1 MSDGWEIREVAA
13 DRAEAVLTLRVFVP
27 GAVEDLDDRY
37 HLARVPPPE
46 RVVTSVRVNPDG
58 SVTETGHMTVGQTAL
73 IHQTFASGR
82 TPDGR
87 GTGFNKSVSVWG
99 RSADTV
105 AVRVSM
111 SWRNRPA
118 GSGGFDEQEL
128 LVPWLGAAR
137 LDLPGGGWLAVEI
150 APVGE
155 AGGEPGWC

>member
-1 MSDGWEIREVAA
+1 MAAECEIREVEV

-27 GAVEDLDDRY
+27 GAVEDLDDHY

-46 RVVTSVRVNPDG
+46 CVITSVKVNPDG
-58 SVTETGHMTVGQTAL
+58 SVTPTGFVTFEQTSL
-73 IHQTFASGR
+73 IHHMFADGV
-82 TPDGR
+82 TADGR
-87 GTGFNKSVSVWG
+87 GCGSIKSVSIEG

-105 AVRVSM
+105 AVRVRM

-137 LDLPGGGWLAVEI
+137 LDLPGGGWLAAGVT
-150 APVGE
+150 PVGE
-155 AGGEPGWC
+155 AGGESG